1 MKLLAN
7 YSLNCT
13 LVSPIT
19 ITNSASNSSEIKM
32 KKIYIFKHNPNP
44 LHPPPSPIP
53 LALGR
58 LPLTLKLT
66 TPSLK
71 NPGSATEPK
80 CTSHHKQAFK
90 PLFFSQNSDANSLL
104 PSVALSYKYAFTVA
118 SFSVRGD

>member
-1 MKLLAN
+1 MLLLLLGNRAHNFKSAERVKLLAN

-19 ITNSASNSSEIKM
+19 ITNSALNSFEIKM

-71 NPGSATEPK
+71 KSWIRP
-80 CTSHHKQAFK
+80 
-90 PLFFSQNSDANSLL
+90 
-104 PSVALSYKYAFTVA
+104 
-118 SFSVRGD
+118 

>member
-1 MKLLAN
+1 MLLLLLGNRAHNFKLAERVKLLAN

-13 LVSPIT
+13 LVCPIT
-19 ITNSASNSSEIKM
+19 ITNSASNSSETKM

-71 NPGSATEPK
+71 KSWIRP
-80 CTSHHKQAFK
+80 
-90 PLFFSQNSDANSLL
+90 
-104 PSVALSYKYAFTVA
+104 
-118 SFSVRGD
+118 

>member
-1 MKLLAN
+1 MLLLLLGNRAHNFKLAERVKLLAN

-44 LHPPPSPIP
+44 PHPPPSPIP
-53 LALGR
+53 LALGH

-71 NPGSATEPK
+71 KSWIR
-80 CTSHHKQAFK
+80 H
-90 PLFFSQNSDANSLL
+90 
-104 PSVALSYKYAFTVA
+104 
-118 SFSVRGD
+118 

>member
-1 MKLLAN
+1 MLLLLLGNRAHNFKLAKRVKLLAN

-71 NPGSATEPK
+71 KSRIRP
-80 CTSHHKQAFK
+80 
-90 PLFFSQNSDANSLL
+90 
-104 PSVALSYKYAFTVA
+104 
-118 SFSVRGD
+118 